1 MNYRLAA
8 CRLDPWQPPPQW
20 ALTSPFFSIT
30 RSADELSVICDERD
44 VPPGQEARTGIA
56 ALRLAKLARA
66 RRGGDSLSLLAALAH
81 SGISVLAVSTYE
93 TDFILISAER
103 LTEARAA
110 LRERRPRGRGPQH
123 TEMRSL
129 LTQDPS
135 GTRTPSSTRFTSAP
149 SRIPTLTA

>member
-1 MNYRLAA
+1 VRLILMNYRLAA

-56 ALRLAKLARA
+56 ALRLASVPEHDEAGIL
-66 RRGGDSLSLLAALAH
+66 SSLLAALAD

-110 LRERRPRGRGPQH
+110 LRDAGHEVEDHNTPR
-123 TEMRSL
+123 
-129 LTQDPS
+129 
-135 GTRTPSSTRFTSAP
+135 
-149 SRIPTLTA
+149 

>member
-56 ALRLAKLARA
+56 ALRLANSHEHDEAGILAP
-66 RRGGDSLSLLAALAH
+66 LLVALAE
-81 SGISVLAVSTYE
+81 SEISVLAVSTYD
-93 TDFILISAER
+93 TDFILIPADR
-103 LTEARAA
+103 LSEARTA
-110 LRERRPRGRGPQH
+110 LGDAGHEVEDHNTPR
-123 TEMRSL
+123 
-129 LTQDPS
+129 
-135 GTRTPSSTRFTSAP
+135 
-149 SRIPTLTA
+149 

>member
-56 ALRLAKLARA
+56 AMRLASAPEHDETGIL
-66 RRGGDSLSLLAALAH
+66 SSLLAALAD

-103 LTEARAA
+103 LPEARAA
-110 LRERRPRGRGPQH
+110 LRDAGHEVEDHNTPR
-123 TEMRSL
+123 
-129 LTQDPS
+129 
-135 GTRTPSSTRFTSAP
+135 
-149 SRIPTLTA
+149 